1 MASRTVVWT
10 QTAIKQRRAIFE
22 YWTLRNGS
30 TQFAEQLLHAIRN
43 RTEIILAQPESGKTT
58 EYTETREAAMGNF
71 SIYYKFSDQKIVV
84 TAFWDNRQDPKKL
97 LKLLRK

>member
-1 MASRTVVWT
+1 MASRTLVWT

-30 TQFAEQLLHAIRN
+30 TRFAEQLLYTIRD
-43 RTEIILAQPESGKTT
+43 RTEIILAQPESGKAT
-58 EYTETREAAMGNF
+58 EYAETREAAMGNF
-71 SIYYKFSDQKIVV
+71 SIYYKFIDQKIVV

-97 LKLLRK
+97 LKLLIK